1 MRRSAAMRLRYRSPA
16 VLLTTALVVCL
27 ATTARAQ
34 GLVTVTAG
42 FRGGTGDDYLGLRA
56 GPLFGI
62 DVRPIR
68 WGWGALGLEASLAPR
83 LAKVDSGPYN
93 PPGQGCYGPG
103 GVLTTCASIRKSLG
117 ETTTQIGMIASF
129 GPTGPRTAPFAELGL
144 GWYRAGPNNQT
155 DIWDPN
161 GLHLTNLSGADKSA
175 SAGVYARL
183 GAGVRMKPWTRGPAL
198 SLSARYRWAKL
209 GGFPDWSEPGKDRS
223 GFELVLGVRF

>member
-1 MRRSAAMRLRYRSPA
+1 MRKSTAMRLGCRS
-16 VLLTTALVVCL
+16 LALL
-27 ATTARAQ
+27 ATVLVACVATGRAQ

-42 FRGGTGDDYLGLRA
+42 FRGGTGDKYLGLRG
-56 GPLFGI
+56 GPLFGV

-103 GVLTTCASIRKSLG
+103 GVLTTCASIRRSLG
-117 ETTTQIGMIASF
+117 EATTQIGMIASF
-129 GPTGPRTAPFAELGL
+129 GPARPRTAPFVELGL
-144 GWYRAGPNNQT
+144 GWYRSGPNNQI

-223 GFELVLGVRF
+223 GLELVLGVRF